1 MNTYSLDEFDAVLE
15 PESQPATVNGTHFT
29 MPDTIRSGDRHE
41 MLYKLLRSQKARGI
55 SVEAALAACHAENK
69 AKCNP
74 PISFDELDKYLR
86 RVWEQPDSPE
96 FQSRTPSD
104 RPRIVVSAGETARV
118 VSDAEDA
125 LLKTGGIYQ
134 RGGMLTRIV
143 RHTPVGSELIRRDEN
158 ATVCATAT
166 ENWLSEQMGRAATW
180 QRPSAKKKKTDGN
193 AAEKPD
199 DDYVRIDPPALYAR
213 TLMERREWRFP
224 VIKAIVKAPTLTSDG
239 RVLQRPGFDE
249 ASGLYLDIPSNYF
262 PPVAEHPTIDD
273 ALTAARFLQQPLR
286 GFPFVSDAAKS
297 VALAAI
303 LTALIRGSLQTS
315 PLHAYDAPTA
325 GTGKSLLAELVGLIA
340 TGVRPPAMSQGKTED
355 EDEKRLSTVLFAGDP
370 VIHLDNCERPISGDF
385 LCSMLTQAIVQ
396 ARILGKSERRI
407 LPSTALVLASG
418 NNLTL
423 AGDVSRRAVIC
434 RLDAGM
440 ERPDQRSFDFDCHA
454 EALGMRPQLV
464 HAALTLLRAYDV
476 AGRPM
481 KLTPMGSFTDWE
493 WVRGALVWV
502 GMDDPAD
509 TREAIF
515 DSDPRKDELVTVMDL
530 WEAEFGEQWTDVAT
544 VGARRSAEP
553 DFSDLCVML
562 TEVACHGGKWSGKS
576 VGRWLTRNKDRVV
589 SGRAFECRDGG
600 HSKEWRLKGAQGA
613 LMETE

>member
-1 MNTYSLDEFDAVLE
+1 LAELLRYKLEDLLASAGVSIDTSGTESLAREGSKPFKV
-15 PESQPATVNGTHFT
+15 PE
-29 MPDTIRSGDRHE
+29 TIRDGDRHE
-41 MLYKLLRSQKARGI
+41 MLYKLLRSQKARNI
-55 SVEAALAACHAENK
+55 SMEAALATCYAENK

-74 PISFDELDKYLR
+74 PIEFNELDKYLR
-86 RVWEQPDSPE
+86 RVWEQPDSPD
-96 FQSRTPSD
+96 FQRREPANRPAITIHAGDKNLIVSR
-104 RPRIVVSAGETARV
+104 
-118 VSDAEDA
+118 AEDA
-125 LLKTGGIYQ
+125 LLPAGTIYQ

-143 RHTPVGSELIRRDEN
+143 RQTPIGTENIRREAN
-158 ATVCATAT
+158 CTVCAPVT
-166 ENWLSEQMGRAATW
+166 ENWLLEQMGRTAEW
-180 QRPSAKKKKTDGN
+180 LRPVTKKEPT
-193 AAEKPD
+193 
-199 DDYVRIDPPALYAR
+199 RIDPPAIYAR
-213 TLMERREWRFP
+213 TLMERREWKFP
-224 VIKAIVKAPTLTSDG
+224 TIRAIVKAPTLAHDG
-239 RVLQRPGFDE
+239 RILQRPGFDE

-273 ALTAARFLQQPLR
+273 ALAAARYLEQPLR

-325 GTGKSLLAELVGLIA
+325 GTGKSLLAELVGLVA

-355 EDEKRLSTVLFAGDP
+355 EDEKRMSTVLFAGDP

-418 NNLTL
+418 NNLAL

-440 ERPDQRSFDFDCHA
+440 ERPDQRAFDFDCHA
-454 EALGMRPQLV
+454 EALAIRPQLA
-464 HAALTLLRAYDV
+464 HAGLTLLRAYDV
-476 AGRPM
+476 AGRPV

-502 GMDDPAD
+502 GIADPAD

-515 DSDPRKDELVTVMDL
+515 DSDPRKDELVSVMDL
-530 WEAEFGEQWTDVAT
+530 WATEFGEQWTDVAA
-544 VGARRSAEP
+544 VGSRRSAEP
-553 DFSDLCVML
+553 YYSDLCVMFS
-562 TEVACHGGKWSGKS
+562 EVACHGGKWSGKS

-600 HSKEWRLKGAQGA
+600 HSKEWRLKGAQGV